1 MSPTPPELLDETE
14 VLDESPPPKRELW
27 LWAVVLLVLALAGA
41 AAVWL
46 ASRAGEGAETA
57 PTAPA
62 PVPPAR
68 TVTVEVTRS
77 TPAATQPTATLPA
90 VPNLVGL
97 DEKTAR
103 RQLHDAG
110 FKAEVEQRATNDPT
124 KDKVVLAVQ
133 PAAGTPVQPGS
144 DVTLFVGKVEGR
156 EGKGHHPD

>member
-1 MSPTPPELLDETE
+1 MSPTPPERLAETQ
-14 VLDESPPPKRELW
+14 VLDENPPPERELW

-46 ASRAGEGAETA
+46 ASRAGEGTETA

-62 PVPPAR
+62 PALPAR

-77 TPAATQPTATLPA
+77 TPAATQPASTLPA

-103 RQLHDAG
+103 RLLHDAG
-110 FKAEVEQRATNDPT
+110 FKAEFDHQATNDPAM
-124 KDKVVLAVQ
+124 DKVVLAVQ

-144 DVTLFVGKVEGR
+144 EVTVFVGKLEGG
-156 EGKGHHPD
+156 EGNGHHSD